1 MRTNSGQAALVS
13 AWAVSESMV
22 AAPVAT
28 AAGSP
33 HDITSPFD
41 VASDHAI
48 RELDAH
54 VLGLHVHMRLSRSR
68 TSAREG
74 H

>member
-13 AWAVSESMV
+13 AWAASESM
-22 AAPVAT
+22 ATAPVAA

-33 HDITSPFD
+33 HDIASPFD
-41 VASDHAI
+41 VASDRAI
-48 RELDAH
+48 REIDVRL
-54 VLGLHVHMRLSRSR
+54 RLSRLGRASSR
-68 TSAREG
+68 KG